1 MGWILL
7 EALLAL
13 GVGVAIVAWTIAPS
27 WRKSRRERADD
38 ARPGSKR

>member
-7 EALLAL
+7 EALFAL

-27 WRKSRRERADD
+27 WRKSRRERTDD
-38 ARPGSKR
+38 AGPGSKR

>member
-27 WRKSRRERADD
+27 WRKSRRERTDD
-38 ARPGSKR
+38 TGPGGKR